1 MVEGKRLP
9 DARLVPPPTKGHLSI
24 ARLSRAWYVACEAR
38 DLGAKPLHVELLGTP
53 LVLFRGQGG
62 RAAALLDRCPH
73 RNAPLSLGRVVRGG
87 RLECAYHGWQF
98 EGSGR
103 CAFVPGLMGGSD
115 ARERRAPACAV
126 REAHGFIWVWP
137 EFDDTPQA
145 EPFSLPELA
154 AGYARV
160 VRSVEAPGTLHAT
173 LENALDVPHTA
184 FLHRGLFR
192 GAGEQHE
199 IRATVRRSADRV
211 EVEYAGEPRPSGA
224 FGFILSPSGGT
235 VEHWDRFILPSIAQ
249 VEYRLGRESHLT
261 VTAFGT
267 PVSDFVTRLYAV
279 VDFRSPLPSF
289 LVRPFLEPVALSIF
303 RQDARMLRAQS
314 DSVRAFGGEQ
324 YMSTELD
331 LIGPHMWRLL
341 KQAES
346 GQTGADETSVEREVR
361 FLA

>member
-1 MVEGKRLP
+1 MP

-24 ARLSRAWYVACEAR
+24 ARLARAWYVACESR
-38 DLGAKPLHVELLGTP
+38 ELRKKPLPVELLGTP
-53 LVLFRGQGG
+53 YVLFRDASG

-73 RNAPLSLGRVVRGG
+73 RNAPLSLGRVAASG

-103 CAFVPGLMGGSD
+103 CALVPGLGASD
-115 ARERRAPACAV
+115 TRERRAPACAV
-126 REAHGFIWVWP
+126 REAHGLVWVWP
-137 EFDDTPQA
+137 ELDDAPTR
-145 EPFSLPELA
+145 EPFALPELA
-154 AGYARV
+154 PGYARV
-160 VRSVEAPGTLHAT
+160 VRMVEAPATLHAT

-192 GAGEQHE
+192 GAGERHE
-199 IRATVRRSADRV
+199 IRATVRRSRDRV

-224 FGFILSPSGGT
+224 VGFILSPSGGT
-235 VEHWDRFILPSIAQ
+235 VEHWDRFILPSVAQ

-279 VDFRSPLPSF
+279 VDFRSPLPNF
-289 LVRPFLEPVALSIF
+289 LVKPLLEPVALSIF
-303 RQDARMLRAQS
+303 RQDARMLRAQTET
-314 DSVRAFGGEQ
+314 VRAFGGEQ

-331 LIGPHMWRLL
+331 LIGPHVWRLL
-341 KQAES
+341 KQAE
-346 GQTGADETSVEREVR
+346 TGEEPSEETSVEREVR

>member
-1 MVEGKRLP
+1 LP

-24 ARLSRAWYVACEAR
+24 ARLARAWYVACESR
-38 DLGAKPLHVELLGTP
+38 ELRKKPLPVELLGTP
-53 LVLFRGQGG
+53 YVLFRDASG

-73 RNAPLSLGRVVRGG
+73 RNAPLSLGRVAASG

-103 CAFVPGLMGGSD
+103 CALVPGLGASD
-115 ARERRAPACAV
+115 TRERRAPACAV
-126 REAHGFIWVWP
+126 REAHGLVWVWP
-137 EFDDTPQA
+137 ELDDAPTR
-145 EPFSLPELA
+145 EPFALPELA
-154 AGYARV
+154 PGYARV
-160 VRSVEAPGTLHAT
+160 VRMVEAPATLHAT

-192 GAGEQHE
+192 GAGERHE
-199 IRATVRRSADRV
+199 IRATVRRSRDRV

-224 FGFILSPSGGT
+224 VGFILSPSGGT
-235 VEHWDRFILPSIAQ
+235 VEHWDRFILPSVAQ

-279 VDFRSPLPSF
+279 VDFRSPLPNF
-289 LVRPFLEPVALSIF
+289 LVKPLLEPVALSIF
-303 RQDARMLRAQS
+303 RQDARMLRAQTET
-314 DSVRAFGGEQ
+314 VRAFGGEQ

-331 LIGPHMWRLL
+331 LIGPHVWRLL
-341 KQAES
+341 KQAE
-346 GQTGADETSVEREVR
+346 TGEEPSEETSVEREVR

>member
-1 MVEGKRLP
+1 LLEP
-9 DARLVPPPTKGHLSI
+9 RLVPPPTKGHLSI
-24 ARLSRAWYVACEAR
+24 ARLARAWYVACESR
-38 DLGAKPLHVELLGTP
+38 ELGKKPIRRELLGAP
-53 LVLFRGQGG
+53 FVLFRGEGG

-73 RNAPLSLGRVVRGG
+73 RNVPLSLGRVVSGG

-103 CAFVPGLMGGSD
+103 CALVPGLTGSGE
-115 ARERRAPACAV
+115 ARERRAPAAAV
-126 REAHGFIWVWP
+126 REAHGLVWVWP
-137 EFDDTPQA
+137 ELEQEPTS
-145 EPFSLPELA
+145 EPFPLGA
-154 AGYARV
+154 APPGYTRV
-160 VRSVEAPGTLHAT
+160 VRAVEAPATLHAT

-192 GAGEQHE
+192 GAGKKNE

-224 FGFILSPSGGT
+224 VGFILSPSGGT

-249 VEYRLGRESHLT
+249 VEYRLGKESHLT

-267 PVSDFVTRLYAV
+267 PVSDYLTRLYAV
-279 VDFRSPLPSF
+279 VDFRSPLPGL

-303 RQDARMLRAQS
+303 RQDQRILAAQAGT
-314 DSVRAFGGEQ
+314 VREFGGEQ

-331 LIGPHMWRLL
+331 LIGPHVWRLL
-341 KQAES
+341 KQAEA
-346 GQTGADETSVEREVR
+346 GALPPEETSVEREVR

>member
-1 MVEGKRLP
+1 MVEENHLP
-9 DARLVPPPTKGHLSI
+9 EAKLVPPPTKGHLSI

-38 DLGAKPLHVELLGTP
+38 ELRSAPIRREVLGTP
-53 LVLFRGQGG
+53 LVLFRGEGG

-73 RNAPLSLGRVVRGG
+73 RNAPLSLGRVVKGG

-103 CAFVPGLMGGSD
+103 CALVPGLTGAAE

-126 REAHGFIWVWP
+126 REAHGFVWVWP
-137 EFDDTPQA
+137 ELDEAPTS
-145 EPFSLPELA
+145 EPFALPERA
-154 AGYARV
+154 PGYARV

-192 GAGEQHE
+192 GAGKKNE
-199 IRATVRRSADRV
+199 IRATLRRSADRV

-224 FGFILSPSGGT
+224 VGFILSPSGGT

-249 VEYRLGRESHLT
+249 VEYRLGKETHFL

-267 PVSDFVTRLYAV
+267 PVSDYVTRLYAV
-279 VDFRSPLPSF
+279 VDFRTPVPSF

-303 RQDARMLRAQS
+303 RQDTRILKAQAEA
-314 DSVRAFGGEQ
+314 VRDFGGEQ
-324 YMSTELD
+324 YLSTELD
-331 LIGPHMWRLL
+331 LLGPHIWRLL

-346 GQTGADETSVEREVR
+346 GAVVAEETSVEREVR

>member
-1 MVEGKRLP
+1 MLERERLP

-38 DLGAKPLHVELLGTP
+38 KLEKKPLRVELLGTP
-53 LVLFRGQGG
+53 YVVFRDASGH
-62 RAAALLDRCPH
+62 AAALLDRCPH
-73 RNAPLSLGRVVRGG
+73 RNAPLSLGRVVAGG

-103 CAFVPGLMGGSD
+103 CALVPGLTSSE
-115 ARERRAPACAV
+115 ARERRAPAAAV

-137 EFDDTPQA
+137 ELDATPEH
-145 EPFSLPELA
+145 EPFALPELGR
-154 AGYARV
+154 GYARV
-160 VRSVEAPGTLHAT
+160 VRMVEAPATLHAT

-192 GAGEQHE
+192 GTGERHE
-199 IRATVRRSADRV
+199 IRATVRRSQDRV

-224 FGFILSPSGGT
+224 VGFILSPSGGT

-249 VEYRLGRESHLT
+249 VEYRLGRETHLT

-267 PVSDFVTRLYAV
+267 PVSDYVTRLYAV
-279 VDFRSPLPSF
+279 VDFRSPVPSF
-289 LVRPFLEPVALSIF
+289 LVRPLLEPVALSIF
-303 RQDARMLRAQS
+303 RQDVRMLRAQT
-314 DSVRAFGGEQ
+314 DSVQRFGGEQ

-331 LIGPHMWRLL
+331 LIGPHVWRLL
-341 KQAES
+341 KQAEAGEKPS
-346 GQTGADETSVEREVR
+346 DETSVEREVR